1 MKKIDVRI
9 KVLSPIVLSIAGNS
23 TIMTETKKYIPGSV
37 LRGLLASRYIAE
49 RKLLEAADQDEDFRQ
64 IFLGGA
70 RFVDCNPM
78 CKGVRAVALPLSLRK
93 EKEGTGG
100 KEVPEVKDLLFAE
113 PEEARGFKSFRGMAA
128 VSGNE
133 LHKANVKTIINF
145 HMSRSGAEER
155 LKGSSQD
162 GAVYNYEAIREGQ
175 DFSGCILGEE
185 GTLRKLA
192 EGLALEGS
200 GFIAHMGAS
209 RFTQYGTCR
218 VELGQMAEIEGPP
231 DKYEGNIILRLDT
244 PYIPKDDCKGSAR
257 RNLEAVVDRLNGG
270 SAAGNFKLGR
280 VFAENAEIDNFVGIW
295 NMRRPRESALAAG
308 SVFEL
313 LHDGEWTEQELASLQ
328 ELMYGGCGRRRE
340 EGFGQLRIW
349 PEMTLS
355 LAKTKK
361 NEKKVEVK
369 CTVPE
374 SVKKQICMI
383 VERRILEQLR
393 IYAYEDAQSSRREM
407 GTGMA
412 HFFARLENMLEAAK
426 ETNNVRETLA
436 RAIRQERE
444 HQDDKLHDTQKA
456 RTPFQEHLEK
466 MQIGD
471 SNLEDYLDGS
481 APLQPYLI
489 PERHKL
495 ADSLSDGEERVESLL
510 ELAGEKLE
518 DKLQA
523 NEYFYEYWHW
533 LFRYGRKNAVQKP
546 GRK

>member
-9 KVLSPIVLSIAGNS
+9 KVLSPTVLSIAGNS
-23 TIMTETKKYIPGSV
+23 TIMTETRKYISGSV
-37 LRGLLASRYIAE
+37 LRGLLASRYIEE
-49 RKLLEAADQDEDFRQ
+49 RKLGESADRDEDFRQ

-78 CKGVRAVALPLSLRK
+78 CKGMRAVALPLSLRK

-100 KEVPEVKDLLFAE
+100 KEVPEIKDLLFAE

-128 VSGNE
+128 VSGKE
-133 LHKANVKTIINF
+133 LHKANVKTVIHF

-155 LKGSSQD
+155 LRGSSQD

-175 DFSGCILGEE
+175 DFAGFILGDEE
-185 GTLRKLA
+185 TLRKLT
-192 EGLALEGS
+192 EGLAPEGS
-200 GFIAHMGAS
+200 TFVAHMGVS

-218 VELGQMAEIEGPP
+218 VDLGQMEEIEGLP
-231 DKYEGNIILRLDT
+231 DKQEGNIILRLDT
-244 PYIPKDDCKGSAR
+244 PYIPTESYKGSAR
-257 RNLEAVVDRLNGG
+257 RNLEAVVDRLNAG
-270 SAAGNFKLGR
+270 SQETPFKLGR
-280 VFAENAEIDNFVGIW
+280 VFAEHAEIDNFVGIW

-308 SVFEL
+308 SVFEV
-313 LHDGEWTEQELASLQ
+313 LHDGAWTEKELVSLQ

-340 EGFGQLRIW
+340 EGFGQLRVW
-349 PEMTLS
+349 PEETLV
-355 LAKTKK
+355 LARAGK
-361 NEKKVEVK
+361 NEEKTEVK
-369 CTVPE
+369 CAVPE
-374 SVKKQICMI
+374 SVKKQIRRI
-383 VERRILEQLR
+383 VKKRILEQLR

-412 HFFARLENMLEAAK
+412 HFFARLENMLEAARG
-426 ETNNVRETLA
+426 ENNVKETLA
-436 RAIRQERE
+436 RAVRKERE
-444 HQDDKLHDTQKA
+444 HKDDKLHETQKA

-471 SNLEDYLDGS
+471 SHLEDYLDGS
-481 APLQPYLI
+481 APLQPYLD
-489 PERHKL
+489 PKLHKL
-495 ADSLSDGEERVESLL
+495 SDSLSDGRERIESLL
-510 ELAGEKLE
+510 ELAGETLEEKL
-518 DKLQA
+518 KG